1 MEFTYQ
7 VDKDVHGTDE
17 QAIMAG
23 RYHERAE
30 QFARRRHKQR
40 QGKVQEVVWE
50 EKKSRDNYH
59 MRILKQQEARD
70 MQNYE
75 SLYTKELLTR
85 RRLARIEEQ
94 RKHKIFL
101 KKKHAK
107 EIRDKVRN
115 RRIEEAEYE
124 AQRIR
129 KKLDDEWKLVNN
141 TLRNPNRQ
149 LDDDSTVLSTAP
161 SEERVARRAKR
172 NSQEHE
178 YTQRFRSD
186 IHKAI
191 RKEHHD
197 REKDRTKYAGQM
209 IQDHSAATCFGHT
222 SVAKGLGTE
231 LLARV
236 NQVGTF
242 KVPTNLDDADALP
255 TELIDNLK
263 IKNVAHRRKIR
274 DHHYHG
280 KAWNDHVT
288 SLGTTPSEKLLQKKY
303 EYEERRQWLRMHML
317 KEKSA
322 RKKAP
327 PKKNV
332 YIPKSMASQHAIQL
346 GMPHNKRQEYDERR
360 AFLRS
365 HLTAEEKFK
374 LAKQRGDA

>member
-1 MEFTYQ
+1 M
-7 VDKDVHGTDE
+7 
-17 QAIMAG
+17 
-23 RYHERAE
+23 
-30 QFARRRHKQR
+30 
-40 QGKVQEVVWE
+40 
-50 EKKSRDNYH
+50 
-59 MRILKQQEARD
+59 
-70 MQNYE
+70 
-75 SLYTKELLTR
+75 
-85 RRLARIEEQ
+85 
-94 RKHKIFL
+94 
-101 KKKHAK
+101 
-107 EIRDKVRN
+107 RN

-263 IKNVAHRRKIR
+263 IKNFSTI
-274 DHHYHG
+274 
-280 KAWNDHVT
+280 
-288 SLGTTPSEKLLQKKY
+288 
-303 EYEERRQWLRMHML
+303 
-317 KEKSA
+317 
-322 RKKAP
+322 
-327 PKKNV
+327 
-332 YIPKSMASQHAIQL
+332 
-346 GMPHNKRQEYDERR
+346 
-360 AFLRS
+360 F
-365 HLTAEEKFK
+365 
-374 LAKQRGDA
+374 